1 MVFSFWISVLSSEI
15 STDEPAISR
24 EPSMNSEFKLNIET
38 DGFYDPEARVN
49 KYIEKL

>member
-1 MVFSFWISVLSSEI
+1 MVFSFWISGVSSEI
-15 STDEPAISR
+15 STDEPAI
-24 EPSMNSEFKLNIET
+24 SEFKLNIET